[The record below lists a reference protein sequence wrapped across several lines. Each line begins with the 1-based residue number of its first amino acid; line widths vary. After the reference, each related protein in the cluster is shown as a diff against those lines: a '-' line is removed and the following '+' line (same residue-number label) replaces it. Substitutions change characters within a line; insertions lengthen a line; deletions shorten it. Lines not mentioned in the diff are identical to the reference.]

1 MSNEIKELNL
11 KLDRYKLEIDKV
23 KTSLLFLQ
31 GYLDGL
37 VRCYDNLVVK
47 IDSLVNKDIKPN
59 IYIN

>member
-1 MSNEIKELNL
+1 MNNDIKELSL

-23 KTSLLFLQ
+23 KKSLLFLQ

-37 VRCYDNLVVK
+37 VNCYDNLVVK
-47 IDSLVNKDIKPN
+47 IDSLVNKDNKPI

>member
-1 MSNEIKELNL
+1 MNNDIKELNL

-37 VRCYDNLVVK
+37 VSCYNNLVVK
-47 IDSLVNKDIKPN
+47 IDNLVNKDNKPI